1 MPTPRKN
8 QKAADPES
16 TGSPDEAKVAADA
29 TEPDAVDAADD
40 AAEAEPVAL
49 NRAERRSKGKGTGQV
64 QPSGRGKAVRGTGPA
79 QGPRL
84 WANRRSG

>member
-8 QKAADPES
+8 QKAAEPEPAV
-16 TGSPDEAKVAADA
+16 SPDAAQVAADESA
-29 TEPDAVDAADD
+29 EPDAD
-40 AAEAEPVAL
+40 AAEAEAVTL
-49 NRAERRSKGKGTGQV
+49 NRAERRAKGKGTGQV